1 MTHIGRQKMIGEY
14 LAMLIYDAIFDRWCQ
29 IRLVA
34 SDALIAIP
42 CVALVH
48 TKVSSITT
56 VKQCPAAI
64 RHLFD

>member
-1 MTHIGRQKMIGEY
+1 MTHIGGQKMIGEY
-14 LAMLIYDAIFDRWCQ
+14 VAMVIYDAMFDQRCQ

-34 SDALIAIP
+34 SEALIAIP

-56 VKQCPAAI
+56 VKQCSAAI